1 MAQQKGHL
9 KLTGTIGEVTY
20 YYWDGRY
27 LARKKS
33 SLDAARIKEDPAF
46 NNLRKEATIMSQAS
60 PIASMVYHQLKGKKE
75 KLHYRKLTGQ
85 AQRLLRQGLHE
96 QTLPELLFAYAEKEW
111 GLVK

>member
-9 KLTGTIGEVTY
+9 KLTGTIGDVTY
-20 YYWDGRY
+20 YHWDGRY

-85 AQRLLRQGLHE
+85 AQRLLRQGV
-96 QTLPELLFAYAEKEW
+96 TVSKIKDLLFDYAAREW